1 MQPSRAKKYNPRLKA
16 VRTTE
21 DGISFD
27 SIAEKNFYL
36 KLKQLLKGVK
46 IIRPCN
52 VNLQGKSR
60 KWRVDFGLCA
70 ETNTTAVKL
79 AKLRCLL
86 KGIDYDETVRGMLF
100 LEFKGETDL
109 TTGFLRP
116 DKNFISRI
124 DHLAKYEP
132 DILENTVFVGSSS
145 GAIVS
150 YCGKS
155 DFRVTTIHTVNFFTE
170 QVKNIW

>member
-21 DGISFD
+21 EGISFD

-36 KLKQLLKGVK
+36 KLKQLLKGVD
-46 IIRPCN
+46 IVRPCN

-60 KWRVDFGLCA
+60 KWRTDFGLCA
-70 ETNTTAVKL
+70 LTSVEATKL
-79 AKLRCLL
+79 AKLRCVMQ
-86 KGIDYDETVRGMLF
+86 GVEYDETPTPILF
-100 LEFKGETDL
+100 CEFKGETDL

-116 DKNFISRI
+116 DSNFLDRAT
-124 DHLAKYEP
+124 HLARYEP
-132 DILENTVFVGSSS
+132 DILQNTIFVGSGS

-150 YCGKS
+150 YCTKTK
-155 DFRVTTIHTVNFFTE
+155 FCVIPVHTVNFFET